1 MSEEVKEEVKRDY
14 RQEREDRSRQLIL
27 DFGDAVNKGADT
39 EVMLD
44 QYDRGHRT
52 LQQSMFREIIAIIC
66 HVANDNYRT
75 DGRNE
80 ESKAMAKKFIAGYAE
95 VIKQEEKQR
104 LLKAGYDDAKADEKA
119 DVYKKEII
127 ATPEKYLGIRYI

>member
-27 DFGDAVNKGADT
+27 DFGDAVNKGVDT
-39 EVMLD
+39 EIMHE
-44 QYDRGHRT
+44 QYDREHRT

-104 LLKAGYDDAKADEKA
+104 LLKVGYDDARADEKA
-119 DVYKKEII
+119 DEYRVQII
-127 ATPEKYLGIRYI
+127 ASPEKYLGIRCI

>member
-14 RQEREDRSRQLIL
+14 RQERENRSRQLIL

-44 QYDRGHRT
+44 QYDREHRT